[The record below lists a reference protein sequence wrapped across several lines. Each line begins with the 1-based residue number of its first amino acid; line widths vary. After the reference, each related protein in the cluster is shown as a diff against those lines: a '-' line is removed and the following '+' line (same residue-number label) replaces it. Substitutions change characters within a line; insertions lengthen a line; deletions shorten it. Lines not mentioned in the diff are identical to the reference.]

1 MATQA
6 EVLEKVGTYCTE
18 KQYTLD
24 DNFRSQFSNKF
35 AEANADADINDEN
48 ISKSINFALDTA
60 FSAASKGIEAQKKA
74 WDEEKIKLNSEIE
87 KLKKDPNKGLETK
100 KDEDKKFEL
109 PDDIKEKL
117 NKLDAYEDR
126 VTKQEKRAEVL
137 ELAKKGVRED
147 LHSNLNDL
155 LEMTSLDYTKE
166 SKDLAKMLTDNFAKL
181 YKNNIGDIKPSSP
194 EHKEKKLS
202 DIIDSVPKVT
212 IGGN

>member
-35 AEANADADINDEN
+35 AAANAEADINDEN
-48 ISKSINFALDTA
+48 ISKSIKFALDSA
-60 FSAASKGIEAQKKA
+60 FSAASKGIEAQKKV
-74 WDEEKIKLNSEIE
+74 WDEEKIKLNGEIE
-87 KLKKDPNKGLETK
+87 KLKKAPK
-100 KDEDKKFEL
+100 KEGEQKKEGENKFEL

-117 NKLDAYEDR
+117 NKLDAIEEKR
-126 VTKQEKRAEVL
+126 SRQEKRAEVL

-147 LHSNLNDL
+147 LQGNLEDL
-155 LEMTSLDYTKE
+155 LDMTSLDYTKE
-166 SKDLAKMLTDNFAKL
+166 SKELAKQLNDNFAKL

-194 EHKEKKLS
+194 EKKARKVE
-202 DIIDSVPKVT
+202 DILNSIPVYT
-212 IGGN
+212 IE